1 MSAIASYLPMDR
13 RHALWRGVPLAEH
26 TVGAVLFA
34 DIAGFTA
41 ATEAVVQ
48 ALGPQRGVET
58 LVALL
63 NQIYAVLND
72 EIDRYGGSVVG
83 FAGDAL
89 TVWFDGASPASPA
102 QAARRAVACGLAMH
116 AGVCPLLS
124 AQLPGGQSVSF
135 GLKTTIASGPIRRL
149 LVGDPAVQRAE
160 VLAGA
165 TIVRMA
171 GVAQQTRA
179 GELLIDA
186 PSAELLGDE
195 VTLEEW
201 RAHGQECRC
210 AMVGALRVA
219 VAAQPWPA
227 LPADALS
234 HAQARSWLPPLVY
247 ERLHS
252 GRDDFL
258 TELRH
263 TVSLFLRFTDLDYD
277 HDAQA
282 GARLDAFVRW
292 VQRVVSPYEGWLMQV
307 CIGDKG
313 SYLHATFG
321 APIAHGDDALRAV
334 SAALELGA
342 PPDDLYQI
350 DSIQIGI
357 SAGQSLAGAVGGS
370 TRTYAVMGD
379 SVNLA
384 ARLMEAASP
393 GQVLISANLAIAV
406 SRRYILEPLP
416 PIRVKGKFEAV
427 PVMTITGPHRA
438 SLHLQEPQYALP
450 MIGRGDAVAL
460 IEERLARARRGSGQI
475 ISITGEAGQGK
486 SRLVAEIIR
495 RATAAGF
502 DGFGGAA
509 QLTSTQ
515 VPYYAW
521 QPIWLGFFGLDP
533 AALFEDQLAQL
544 NAKLTELG
552 PELLPRMP
560 LLSVVLGLAL
570 EDNALTSSMDPKQR
584 KEYLETL
591 LADCLRARFA
601 PASPPASGRSAPLLL
616 VLEDAHWLG
625 TLSIDLLAALGRV
638 IERLPVLLVLACRHS
653 GSAEPVLAA
662 IERLPCYTTVHLAEL
677 PREDA
682 VCLIE
687 HKIALAFGPDRVLP
701 DSFVDRIIGL
711 SEGNPFHIE
720 ELLNYIH
727 AQGIALS
734 ELALAERLELP
745 DSLASLILSRID
757 QLTTSQQHTLKVASV
772 IGRIIRFSW
781 LWGVYPNLGAEDWV
795 RRDMDLLARM
805 DITPLYT
812 PEPELS
818 YLFRHATMQEV
829 VYESLPFALRAQLHE
844 QLGVWLEHQA
854 ESMVPLDLLAYHYGR
869 SPNRP
874 KQIEYC
880 RKAAEAAVARYA
892 NSAAI
897 QYYERLL
904 ELLPDD
910 EHPPVLLALGQVL
923 ERVSA
928 WEQAEARYQAL
939 LALPPSPQV
948 TPVQAHARAGVSET
962 LRNRGRYAEAISWL
976 EGARTEFEALGN
988 QGEVSHTLIKL
999 SRVYWILGDADR
1011 AQSVAEQSL
1020 ALEGPQGNKRRIAF
1034 ALQMV
1039 GGAALIRSDYG
1050 HAFELWSQSLNIN
1063 REIGHKM
1070 GVAASSTTL
1079 AMIAFTQNMLDEGH
1093 ALATESSMLFY
1104 ELGARWEYALARSV
1118 LAYILAAQG
1127 RFERAREL
1135 QIESITS
1142 FRALGAVTV
1151 IDTALLGMAL
1161 LRLLSDPSPSAAY
1174 YAVRLIRAGEQ
1185 VHAASNNKRMP
1196 IYQLTADRLVDLA
1209 RPRLAHV
1216 AFEDAWTTGATL
1228 SWTEAVEYALDGL
1241 GAQS

>member
-1 MSAIASYLPMDR
+1 MDR

-41 ATEAVVQ
+41 ATEAAVQ

-58 LVALL
+58 LVTLI
-63 NQIYAVLND
+63 NQIYAALTD

-89 TVWFDGASPASPA
+89 TVWFDGATAAGPA
-102 QAARRAVACGLAMH
+102 QAVRRAVACGLAMH
-116 AGVCPLLS
+116 ASTHQHLTPE
-124 AQLPGGQSVSF
+124 LPGGQRLDF
-135 GLKTTIASGPIRRL
+135 GLKAIVASGPIRRL
-149 LVGDPAVQRAE
+149 LVGDPALQRTE

-171 GVAQQTRA
+171 AVAQQTRP
-179 GELLIDA
+179 GELVIDL
-186 PSAELLGDE
+186 PSAELLGDQ
-195 VTLEEW
+195 VVLNEW
-201 RAHGQECRC
+201 RMQRSECRC
-210 AMVGALRVA
+210 AVVGALNVA

-227 LPADALS
+227 LPPDALS
-234 HAQARSWLPPLVY
+234 DTLVRSWLPPLVY

-252 GRDDFL
+252 GQDDFL

-263 TVSLFLRFTDLDYD
+263 TVSLFLRFSDLDYD

-334 SAALELGA
+334 SAALELGT
-342 PPDDLYQI
+342 PPDDLHLI

-370 TRTYAVMGD
+370 TCSYAVMGD

-384 ARLMEAASP
+384 ARLMEAAAP

-416 PIRVKGKFEAV
+416 PIRVKGKSEAV
-427 PVMTITGPHRA
+427 PVMTITGAHQA

-450 MIGRGDAVAL
+450 MIGRGEAVAL
-460 IEERLARARRGSGQI
+460 IEQRIARVQRGSGQI
-475 ISITGEAGQGK
+475 ISITGDAGQGK

-495 RATAAGF
+495 RATATGF

-533 AALFEDQLAQL
+533 SALFEDQLAQL
-544 NAKLTELG
+544 TAKLAELG

-570 EDNALTSSMDPKQR
+570 EDNSLTRSMDPKQR
-584 KEYLETL
+584 KEYLEAL
-591 LADCLRARFA
+591 LADCLRARYA
-601 PASPPASGRSAPLLL
+601 PARLPAGERPAPLLL

-625 TLSIDLLAALGRV
+625 ALSIDLLAALGRV
-638 IERLPVLLVLACRHS
+638 IERLPVLLVLACRPS
-653 GSAEPVLAA
+653 GSSEPVLAA
-662 IERLPCYTTVHLAEL
+662 IERLPCYTTIHLGEL

-701 DSFVDRIIGL
+701 DSFVERIITL

-720 ELLNYIH
+720 ELLNYIQ
-727 AQGIALS
+727 ARGVALS

-757 QLTTSQQHTLKVASV
+757 QLSTSQQHTLKVASV

-795 RRDMDLLARM
+795 RRDMDMLARM

-844 QLGVWLEHQA
+844 QLAVWLEHQA

-874 KQIEYC
+874 KQIEYY

-904 ELLPDD
+904 ELLPLD
-910 EHPPVLLALGQVL
+910 EHPPVLLALGQVF
-923 ERVSA
+923 ERISA
-928 WEQAEARYQAL
+928 WEQAEARYQTL
-939 LALPPSPQV
+939 LALPHSPAVAQY
-948 TPVQAHARAGVSET
+948 QAHARAGVSET

-976 EGARTEFEALGN
+976 ESARAEFEALGN

-999 SRVYWILGDADR
+999 SRVYWMLGDADR
-1011 AQSVAEQSL
+1011 VQSMAEQSL
-1020 ALEGPQGNKRRIAF
+1020 ALEGPHGDKRRVAF

-1050 HAFELWSQSLNIN
+1050 RAFELWSQSLNIN

-1070 GVAASSTTL
+1070 GTAASSTTL
-1079 AMIAFTQNMLDEGH
+1079 AMIAFTQGLLDEGRE
-1093 ALATESSMLFY
+1093 LATESSMLFY
-1104 ELGARWEYALARSV
+1104 ELGARWEYALTQVV

-1127 RFERAREL
+1127 QLDRALEL
-1135 QIESITS
+1135 QIESMNS
-1142 FRALGAVTV
+1142 LRAVGAVAA
-1151 IDTALLGMAL
+1151 IDTSLLGMAQV
-1161 LRLLSDPSPSAAY
+1161 RLLSDPSPAAAY
-1174 YAVRLIRAGEQ
+1174 YAARLIRAGEQ
-1185 VHAASNNKRMP
+1185 VHTVSSSKRMP
-1196 IYQLTADRLVDLA
+1196 IYQLMADRLLDQA
-1209 RPRLAHV
+1209 RLRIEPAV
-1216 AFEDAWTTGATL
+1216 FEDAWASGATL
-1228 SWTEAVEYALDGL
+1228 SWTEAVEYALAGSGGFPPHL
-1241 GAQS
+1241 PLPTL